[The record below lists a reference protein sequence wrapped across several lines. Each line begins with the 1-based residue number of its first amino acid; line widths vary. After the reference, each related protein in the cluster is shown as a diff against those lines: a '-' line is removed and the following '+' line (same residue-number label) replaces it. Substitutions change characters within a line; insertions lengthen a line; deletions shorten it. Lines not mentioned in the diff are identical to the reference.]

1 LQEAVPKID
10 PDGKE
15 EQPLEVSGPSKGIPE
30 DGWVVSAMLEKRM
43 GNKSSQILGAKAVDW
58 AILKVIATVIDQEER
73 MFIRV
78 WNRGTS
84 YEAQKCHNKSEM
96 QTYERR

>member
-1 LQEAVPKID
+1 MQNGNVADMRKESGFTGMMIKKLHAPFMVPRKVLCKKAVPKND

-43 GNKSSQILGAKAVDW
+43 GNKSSQTLGAKRL
-58 AILKVIATVIDQEER
+58 I
-73 MFIRV
+73 
-78 WNRGTS
+78 GP
-84 YEAQKCHNKSEM
+84 Y
-96 QTYERR
+96 